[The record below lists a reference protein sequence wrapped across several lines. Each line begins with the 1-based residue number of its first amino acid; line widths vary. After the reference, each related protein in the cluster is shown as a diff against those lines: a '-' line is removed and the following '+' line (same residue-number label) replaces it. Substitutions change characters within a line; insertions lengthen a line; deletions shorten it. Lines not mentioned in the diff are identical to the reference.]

1 MNVILCGAN
10 GYIGSRV
17 YEVLN
22 KDFNFFPIDNLI
34 IKRDKYNFVKLKDYR
49 KLSSEDLNKFDVC
62 LWLCGHS
69 SVKQSIDN
77 PSEAFSNNTTGL
89 IELSKKFDG
98 TIIYASSGSVYNNST
113 GLCDENELIY
123 NATNVYDFS
132 KFVID
137 EYFKLDSSKFI
148 SLRFGTV
155 NGFSKSFRDEL
166 MLNKMSLDSMINKKI
181 SVSNQD
187 AFRPVLYIE
196 DLIKCIKILLQN
208 HIDLREN
215 IFNLCSMNYTIGEYA
230 NSVKNY
236 FNSTLEILNDT
247 KTYSFQMSNHKFSKL
262 CNFKFTTD
270 INEILNNI
278 KINLNK

>member
-34 IKRDKYNFVKLKDYR
+34 IKRKKYNFVNLEDYR
-49 KLSSEDLNKFDVC
+49 KLSSETLNKFDVC

-69 SVKQSIDN
+69 SVKQSIDD
-77 PSEAFSNNTTGL
+77 PSDAFNNNTTGL
-89 IELSKKFDG
+89 IELSKKFNG

-113 GLCDENELIY
+113 GLCDEEELIY
-123 NATNVYDFS
+123 NATNIYDFS

-137 EYFKLDSSKFI
+137 EYFKLDGNKFI

-155 NGFSKSFRDEL
+155 NGFSSSFRHEL
-166 MLNKMSLDSMINKKI
+166 MLNKMSLDSITKKKI
-181 SVSNQD
+181 SVSNQN
-187 AFRPVLYIE
+187 ALRPVLYIE

-208 HIDLREN
+208 HRDLRKN
-215 IFNLCSMNYTIGEYA
+215 IFNLCSMNYSIGEYA
-230 NSVKNY
+230 ISVKKY
-236 FNSTLEILNDT
+236 FNSNLEILNDT
-247 KTYSFQMSNHKFSKL
+247 KTYSFKMSNEKFNKL
-262 CNFKFTTD
+262 CNFKFTND
-270 INEILNNI
+270 IDKILNNI
-278 KINLNK
+278 KIN